1 MTRPAYLRRSIRR
14 RWRSWLRRYI
24 AKLMR
29 EAVEGNVEGLRGAI
43 VREMGE

>member
-1 MTRPAYLRRSIRR
+1 MTRSVYLRRSIRR

-29 EAVEGNVEGLRGAI
+29 EAVEENIEGLRGAI
-43 VREMGE
+43 VREMSE